1 MGNKQT
7 NKHTS
12 QPKDRQLLDNS
23 KCSQGCGTTKGL
35 LFCLVVV
42 LIGSITLEN
51 SLTLSATAKHMHTYS
66 QQFCPKLY
74 TQDKGRYNNVHN
86 NFVHNSTKLKITLM
100 STYKEDG

>member
-1 MGNKQT
+1 MANKQT

-23 KCSQGCGTTKGL
+23 KCSQGCGATKGL
-35 LFCLVVV
+35 LFCLVGV

-51 SLTLSATAKHMHTYS
+51 CLTLSATAKYIHTYS
-66 QQFCPKLY
+66 QQFFPKLY
-74 TQDKGRYNNVHN
+74 KDKDRYNNVHN